1 LANAGVSTADFAQA
15 VSLFSQVL
23 PSYEEEINGLNV
35 YPVPDGDTGTNLK
48 LTLGAVI
55 RELDGSSD
63 PCASIVRGSLMGA
76 RGNSGVITSQLFRG
90 IAEAVGAADGLDA
103 VSLAK
108 GLRDG
113 SDLAYSAVQQP
124 QEGTILTVARE
135 AAEEAETA
143 IADGDGLVDSV
154 RRVVGRAQDALDRTP
169 ELLPILKQ
177 AGVVDAGG
185 RGYLLFLECLL
196 NSLDET
202 PLPPPRVPSRS
213 PAEAVQDAGAATMRD
228 AGTAAMTNDE
238 GGSLEFKFEVQFLFD
253 AADSKADEYRD
264 LLPRYGDC
272 VLVVG
277 GAGLYNVHVH
287 TNAVGKVIEEAI
299 ERGRPRNIDVQYLEG
314 QVADQQHEATILA
327 AMHGGDAAP
336 VFLERLGLVAV
347 AAGDGLL
354 DIFRS
359 LGVKG
364 LVPGGQTFNPSAEEI
379 LVGIRQ
385 AQAEEVIV
393 LPNNKNV
400 ISSARTAAQIA
411 VEEGICKKVDVV
423 ASESPL
429 QGFTALVAFERD
441 ASLEDNVVAMTEEA
455 LSTKHGEVAFAVRTT
470 ETPAGHVEEG
480 QALGLAA
487 GGVRVIG
494 NDADEAVMGV
504 IEHLMDDNDSLVTL
518 VYGADVDEWH
528 AHELG
533 KRVGERFGLEVEVH
547 RGGQPSYPF
556 LIGIE

>member
-1 LANAGVSTADFAQA
+1 MSTAEFAQA
-15 VSLFSQVL
+15 VGLFSESL
-23 PSYEEEINGLNV
+23 AEYEEEINGLNV

-48 LTLGAVI
+48 LTLGAVM
-55 RELDGSSD
+55 RELEGSTD

-90 IAEAVGAADGLDA
+90 VAEAVHKAGGLDPD
-103 VSLAK
+103 SLAR

-113 SDLAYSAVQQP
+113 SDLAYKAVMQP
-124 QEGTILTVARE
+124 QEGTILTVSRE
-135 AAEEAETA
+135 AAEEAEA
-143 IADGDGLVDSV
+143 ALADGDGLADAM

-196 NSLDET
+196 HTLDET
-202 PLPPPRVPSRS
+202 PLPPPRVPARS
-213 PAEAVQDAGAATMRD
+213 PAEAVQGIQQPINA
-228 AGTAAMTNDE
+228 E
-238 GGSLEFKFEVQFLFD
+238 GGSLEFKFEVQFLFEV
-253 AADSKADEYRD
+253 ADSKADEYRD
-264 LLPRYGDC
+264 VLPRYGDC

-287 TNAVGKVIEEAI
+287 TNQIGAVIEEAI
-299 ERGRPRNIDVQYLEG
+299 DRGRPRDIDVQYLEG
-314 QVADQQHEATILA
+314 QVAGQQHEAAILA
-327 AMHGGDAAP
+327 RMHGDDEATP
-336 VFLERLGLVAV
+336 LDRLGLVAV
-347 AAGDGLL
+347 AAGDGILE
-354 DIFRS
+354 IFRS

-385 AQAEEVIV
+385 ARAEEIIV

-411 VEEGICKKVDVV
+411 MEEGVARNVDVV
-423 ASESPL
+423 PSESPL
-429 QGFTALVAFERD
+429 QGFTAIVAFDRD
-441 ASLEDNVVAMTEEA
+441 ATLDDNVKAMTDEA
-455 LSTKHGEVAFAVRTT
+455 LSTKHGEVAYAVRTT

-480 QALGLAA
+480 QALGLAG
-487 GGVRVIG
+487 GGVKVVG
-494 NDADEAVMGV
+494 DDADEAVMGV
-504 IEHLMDDNDSLVTL
+504 IESMVSDGDSLVTL

-528 AHELG
+528 AHALG
-533 KRVGERFGLEVEVH
+533 KRVEERFGVEVEVH

>member
-1 LANAGVSTADFAQA
+1 MAPILRGSSGLTKAGVSTAEFASA
-15 VSLFSQVL
+15 ITLFFESLA
-23 PSYEEEINGLNV
+23 SYEEEINGLNV

-48 LTLGAVI
+48 LTLGAVM
-55 RELDGSSD
+55 RELDGSAD

-90 IAEAVGAADGLDA
+90 IAEAVGKSDGLDA
-103 VSLAK
+103 ASLAE
-108 GLRDG
+108 GLRNG
-113 SDLAYSAVQQP
+113 SDLAYKAVMQP

-135 AAEEAETA
+135 AAEEAEA
-143 IADGDGLVDSV
+143 AVADGDGLADAV

-169 ELLPILKQ
+169 EMLPILKQ

-196 NSLDET
+196 NTLDET
-202 PLPPPRVPSRS
+202 PLPPPRVPART
-213 PAEAVQDAGAATMRD
+213 PAEAVHGTPSAGSDA
-228 AGTAAMTNDE
+228 E
-238 GGSLEFKFEVQFLFD
+238 GGSLEYRFEVQFLFD
-253 AADSKADEYRD
+253 VTDSKADEYRD

-287 TNAVGKVIEEAI
+287 TNEVGAVIEEAI

-314 QVADQQHEATILA
+314 QVADQQHEASVLSRMRVVPDDTDLDRI
-327 AMHGGDAAP
+327 
-336 VFLERLGLVAV
+336 GLVAV
-347 AAGDGLL
+347 AAGDGILE
-354 DIFRS
+354 IFRS

-385 AQAEEVIV
+385 AHAEEVLV

-411 VEEGICKKVDVV
+411 MEEGIARHVEVV
-423 ASESPL
+423 PTESPL
-429 QGFTALVAFERD
+429 QGFTAIVAFDRD
-441 ASLEDNVVAMTEEA
+441 VPLDENAAAMTTEA
-455 LSTKHGEVAFAVRTT
+455 LHTKHGEVAYAVRTT
-470 ETPAGHVEEG
+470 ETPVGHVEEG
-480 QALGLAA
+480 QALGLAG
-487 GGVRVIG
+487 GGVKVVG
-494 NDADEAVMGV
+494 DDADDAVKGV
-504 IEHLMDDNDSLVTL
+504 IASMLEESDSLVTL

-528 AHELG
+528 AHALG
-533 KRVGERFGLEVEVH
+533 KRVEERFGVEVEVH

>member
-1 LANAGVSTADFAQA
+1 MTKTGVSTAEFARA
-15 VSLFSQVL
+15 ITLFSQAL
-23 PSYEEEINGLNV
+23 GSYEEEINGLNV

-55 RELDGSSD
+55 RELDNSSD

-90 IAEAVGAADGLDA
+90 IAEAVGDADGLDPD
-103 VSLAK
+103 SLAR
-108 GLRDG
+108 GLRAG
-113 SDLAYSAVQQP
+113 SDLAYKAVMQP
-124 QEGTILTVARE
+124 QEGTILTVSRE
-135 AAEEAETA
+135 AAEEAEA
-143 IADGDGLVDSV
+143 ACQDGDGLVDSM

-169 ELLPILKQ
+169 EMLPILKQ

-196 NSLDET
+196 HMLDET
-202 PLPPPRVPSRS
+202 PLPPPRVPARS
-213 PAEAVQDAGAATMRD
+213 PAEAVLDAGVPAQ
-228 AGTAAMTNDE
+228 AGSE
-238 GGSLEFKFEVQFLFD
+238 GGSLEFKFEVQFLYEVP
-253 AADSKADEYRD
+253 DSKADEYRD
-264 LLPRYGDC
+264 LLPAYGDC

-287 TNAVGKVIEEAI
+287 TNEVGKVIEEAI
-299 ERGRPRNIDVQYLEG
+299 DRGRPRNIDVQYLEG
-314 QVADQQHEATILA
+314 QVADQHASQEHQAAILA
-327 AMHGGDAAP
+327 RMHDP
-336 VFLERLGLVAV
+336 DEEPEPLERIGLVAV
-347 AAGDGLL
+347 AAGDGIL

-385 AQAEEVIV
+385 TNAEEVVV

-411 VEEGICKKVDVV
+411 VEEGIAKNVDVV
-423 ASESPL
+423 PSESPL
-429 QGFTALVAFERD
+429 QGFTAIVAFDRD
-441 ASLEDNVVAMTEEA
+441 ASLADNIEAMTTEA
-455 LSTKHGEVAFAVRTT
+455 LSTKHGEVAYAVRTT
-470 ETPAGHVEEG
+470 QTPAGHVEEG
-480 QALGLAA
+480 QAIGLAG
-487 GGVRVIG
+487 GGVRVVG
-494 NDADEAVMGV
+494 DDADEAVMGV
-504 IEHLMDDNDSLVTL
+504 VDHLIDEGDSLVTL

-533 KRVGERFGLEVEVH
+533 KRVGERFGVEVEVH